1 MKKLITT
8 GLIGLALSTC
18 FAVYAHTE
26 MQQQARFEAVQ
37 SGDAALWC
45 ELQQGRVQVPADR
58 VTGLMDGRWYFV
70 DGGSATQCEVVGL

>member
-26 MQQQARFEAVQ
+26 MQQQARLEAVQ

-45 ELQQGRVQVPADR
+45 DLRQGRVQVHAER
-58 VTGLMDGRWYFV
+58 VTGLVDGRWYFV
-70 DGGSATQCEVVGL
+70 EGSANACEVAE

>member
-26 MQQQARFEAVQ
+26 MQQQARLEAVQ

-45 ELQQGRVQVPADR
+45 DLRQGRVQVPAER
-58 VTGLMDGRWYFV
+58 VTGLVDGRWFFV
-70 DGGSATQCEVVGL
+70 EGSARQCEVAE

>member
-1 MKKLITT
+1 MERLFLT

-26 MQQQARFEAVQ
+26 MQQQARLDAVQ

-45 ELQQGRVQVPADR
+45 DLRQGRVQVPAER
-58 VTGLMDGRWYFV
+58 VTGLVDGRWYFV
-70 DGGSATQCEVVGL
+70 AGGSAAQCEVVSD

>member
-8 GLIGLALSTC
+8 GLIGLAISGC

-26 MQQQARFEAVQ
+26 MQQQARLDAVQ

-45 ELQQGRVQVPADR
+45 ELQQGRVQVPAER
-58 VTGLMDGRWYFV
+58 VTGLVDGRWVFV
-70 DGGSATQCEVVGL
+70 KGSAKQCEVVE

>member
-26 MQQQARFEAVQ
+26 MQQRARLEAVQ

-45 ELQQGRVQVPADR
+45 DLRQGRVQVPAER
-58 VTGLMDGRWYFV
+58 VTGLVDGRWFFV
-70 DGGSATQCEVVGL
+70 EGSARQCEVVEL